1 MTSISLWALVILSVL
16 VILLTDDGDSSKTE
30 LPTTCRE
37 CDENERT
44 YNTFRCPEC
53 HSEMTPDDHPPLA
66 TEWEGDDGE

>member
-1 MTSISLWALVILSVL
+1 MSLRVVAASVAVGLALL
-16 VILLTDDGDSSKTE
+16 GSSSDVEVE

-53 HSEMTPDDHPPLA
+53 HPEMTPDDHPPLA
-66 TEWEGDDGE
+66 TEYDGGDD

>member
-1 MTSISLWALVILSVL
+1 MNWKT
-16 VILLTDDGDSSKTE
+16 LTNDEREIGE

-37 CDENERT
+37 CDERERT

-66 TEWEGDDGE
+66 TDWEGDDGEY